1 VLASAS
7 RDRGLFLTS
16 AKDSENHL
24 SEACFGATLKPT
36 RETRALPCDFCKS
49 HGFKRNVRVAIA
61 LSVFFCATISLRAQ
75 TSVEIDLEEQTAYL
89 LQNRRVVLASP
100 ISSGRYGHLTE
111 RGLFKVL
118 EKERTHYSS
127 MYGKIVDSRGNTI
140 VADAD
145 ADMPIPSGGKFI
157 PAPMHY
163 FMRFAGADG
172 MHAGYLPGYPASHG
186 CVRMPEQYA
195 IAFFNAVSEGTPVTV
210 YGRTPTGRYL
220 GQSRPTF
227 PSGPNRFRDPRFG
240 ARFAPPPPP
249 WWWR

>member
-1 VLASAS
+1 MRKRSS
-7 RDRGLFLTS
+7 RHGCHYKKVSVISR
-16 AKDSENHL
+16 
-24 SEACFGATLKPT
+24 
-36 RETRALPCDFCKS
+36 CDFRVS
-49 HGFKRNVRVAIA
+49 RGFKRNVRIAIA
-61 LSVFFCATISLRAQ
+61 LSILFCAATSLQAQ
-75 TSVEIDLEEQTAYL
+75 TSVEIDLEEQMAYL
-89 LQNRRVVLASP
+89 LQNERVVFASP
-100 ISSGRYGHLTE
+100 ISSGRYGHLTQ
-111 RGLFKVL
+111 RGSFKVL

-127 MYGKIVDSRGNTI
+127 MYGKIVDARGNTI

-145 ADMPIPSGGKFI
+145 SDMAVPPGGKFI

-195 IAFFNAVSEGTPVTV
+195 IAFFNAVSVGTPVTV
-210 YGRTPTGRYL
+210 YGRTPAGRYA

-227 PSGPNRFRDPRFG
+227 PLGPNRFRDPRFDR
-240 ARFAPPPPP
+240 RFVPPPPP

>member
-1 VLASAS
+1 M
-7 RDRGLFLTS
+7 
-16 AKDSENHL
+16 
-24 SEACFGATLKPT
+24 
-36 RETRALPCDFCKS
+36 
-49 HGFKRNVRVAIA
+49 
-61 LSVFFCATISLRAQ
+61 FFCATISLRAQ
-75 TSVEIDLEEQTAYL
+75 TSVEIDLERQMAYL
-89 LQNRRVVLASP
+89 LQNGRVALASP

-111 RGLFKVL
+111 RGSFKVL

-145 ADMPIPSGGKFI
+145 ADMTVPLGGKFI

-186 CVRMPEQYA
+186 CVRMPQQYA
-195 IAFFNAVSEGTPVTV
+195 IAFFNAVSVGTPVTV
-210 YGRTPTGRYL
+210 HGRTPPGRYL
-220 GQSRPTF
+220 GRSEPTF
-227 PSGPNRFRDPRFG
+227 PSTLVRFRDPRFDP
-240 ARFAPPPPP
+240 RFRPPPPP